1 MKTFLYELSLG
12 YIVMQEKSLSRT
24 MCIACYFFV
33 VLKKEETNTSSYLFL
48 FSKRNNVRI
57 ITIYNKCLT
66 KGEER

>member
-1 MKTFLYELSLG
+1 
-12 YIVMQEKSLSRT
+12 MQEKSLSRT
-24 MCIACYFFV
+24 MCIVCYFFV